1 MSFDRVAEAYDETR
15 SLPSE
20 VMKRIVRILVD
31 ELKGYKTVLDA
42 GVGTGRYAKPLQDSG
57 SDVVGL
63 DVSSKMLRRAAEKGT
78 GDLLKGDVYNL
89 PFKGS
94 SFDVTISA
102 SLLHLVK
109 DWKKALIEITRVTRD
124 LLISVVHKNPNP
136 LSEAY
141 TELLRKSGYT
151 PQRRGISEWELKD
164 IAKPTKVIPGPTYEL
179 SIKERL
185 TYLNQRAYSHQ
196 WDIPEDLH
204 KQIMRELKKRFNKG
218 VFCREAEVLIWRMNR
233 LEDLLQQ
240 TPVC

>member
-1 MSFDRVAEAYDETR
+1 
-15 SLPSE
+15 
-20 VMKRIVRILVD
+20 LVD

-42 GVGTGRYAKPLQDSG
+42 GVGTGRYAKPLQDG
-57 SDVVGL
+57 GFDVVGL

-78 GDLLKGDVYNL
+78 GDLLKGDVCHL

-109 DWKKALIEITRVTRD
+109 NWKKALIEITSVTRD
-124 LLISVVHKNPNP
+124 ILISVVHKKPNP
-136 LSEAY
+136 LSEVY

-151 PQRRGISEWELKD
+151 PERLGISEWELKD
-164 IAKPTKVIPGPTYEL
+164 IVKPTKVIPGPTYEL
-179 SIKERL
+179 SVKERL

-204 KQIMRELKKRFNKG
+204 KQIMHELKDRFNKG

>member
-109 DWKKALIEITRVTRD
+109 NWKKALIEITSVTRD
-124 LLISVVHKNPNP
+124 ILISVVHKKPNP
-136 LSEAY
+136 LSEVY

-151 PQRRGISEWELKD
+151 PERLGISEWELKD
-164 IAKPTKVIPGPTYEL
+164 IVKPTKVIPGPTYEL
-179 SIKERL
+179 SVKERL
-185 TYLNQRAYSHQ
+185 THLNQRAYSHQ

-204 KQIMRELKKRFNKG
+204 KQIMHELKDRFNKG